1 MACFQKTIQSLHIG
15 SIPPG
20 SNILIT
26 GPPGIGKT
34 TLCRNLAAEGLN
46 TNTGIVFVTLDAAP
60 KAVLESISAEINS
73 KDVIDKI
80 TFVDCYSWMIGEIK
94 GPNTLSHLSNLGDL
108 SVKLFTALQEKGPR
122 STVIVDSVSTLFV
135 YNGEN
140 EIVRFL
146 QVNLARIKQ
155 LGCYGLWTVEEGIHG
170 AAFYNTLRHIM
181 DVILELRFEESST
194 LERRLRVHTC
204 KGSTHTT
211 QWFPFN
217 ILDDGQLT
225 VTV

>member
-15 SIPPG
+15 SIQPG
-20 SNILIT
+20 SNILVT

-34 TLCRNLAAEGLN
+34 TLCRNLAAECLN
-46 TNTGIVFVTLDAAP
+46 TATGVVYVTLDAAP
-60 KAVLESISAEINS
+60 NSVRESVSAEINS
-73 KDVIDKI
+73 KDLIDRI

-108 SVKLFTALQEKGPR
+108 SVKLFTALQEKGMQ

-155 LGCYGLWTVEEGIHG
+155 LRCYGLWTVEEGIHG
-170 AAFYNTLRHIM
+170 ASFYNTLRHIM

-204 KGSTHTT
+204 KGSSHAT
-211 QWFPFN
+211 QWFPFD
-217 ILDDGQLT
+217 ILADGQLT
-225 VTV
+225 VTT

>member
-1 MACFQKTIQSLHIG
+1 M
-15 SIPPG
+15 
-20 SNILIT
+20 
-26 GPPGIGKT
+26 
-34 TLCRNLAAEGLN
+34 
-46 TNTGIVFVTLDAAP
+46 
-60 KAVLESISAEINS
+60 
-73 KDVIDKI
+73 
-80 TFVDCYSWMIGEIK
+80 
-94 GPNTLSHLSNLGDL
+94 
-108 SVKLFTALQEKGPR
+108 
-122 STVIVDSVSTLFV
+122 
-135 YNGEN
+135 
-140 EIVRFL
+140 
-146 QVNLARIKQ
+146 
-155 LGCYGLWTVEEGIHG
+155 WTVEEGIHG